1 MDPLIAFALG
11 VVYAGIGLAVVLWAD
26 AKFPTNR
33 PPMVQFATWLYWPL
47 VLPILGAISLAR
59 RLDRNRRQPLRW

>member
-33 PPMVQFATWLYWPL
+33 RMVQFATWLYWPL

-59 RLDRNRRQPLRW
+59 RLDRNRRQPLHW